1 MANYCDYE
9 VRVRGSKQ
17 AGHMVY
23 ESMPCMDYKDIES
36 ERKEGSSYLVIFTG
50 NCKWSV
56 NYGVTDNMK
65 KVNVNSMSESE
76 IEDKGGDYWQYSL
89 RAKSEA
95 FQCEIMV
102 HYWSEESGFDQ
113 FDHYKNGKILKQRK
127 IEYNY
132 DEQDEFDWNKLEFV
146 GHEGEYDESVDGEQ
160 QNENLM
166 AMLMGLGGRQPQQ
179 PEMSAEDEEKLGEIN
194 GKLEDLLGQLENLAS
209 EAGID
214 LNDSSIGD
222 TGYDLYNWTFTEGK
236 RQSGKG
242 WSVAIPDGFVVIKS
256 KEDRLFEAVPQGM
269 EENDADSIP
278 VRILPSAEQPFN
290 AISGENWMYHPYARA
305 GVAEIIGVQTCK
317 LMAQMMG
324 TAPEVLSTGFSDI
337 CAYIMVQDTSGGSY
351 SYLANSVT
359 EGKSQQIRVQT
370 QYMTDEQRKALDKSI
385 IAWTETFKFDKPN
398 PSMPKMTKFEEPKVI
413 NDLKR
418 GVTTSFD
425 TAVERAQQEYNA
437 AVNGRLGTLQYLAEN
452 GMLDDSTPGT
462 VKEILTHGMEVK
474 EFYYQKADELVEK
487 LKSSH
492 VNASTMKKVYTKL
505 KDIEDA
511 TTEISVDD
519 EKITVE
525 LPAKV
530 KEIQK
535 KWKAEASEITKV
547 EKAEAEA
554 ERKRKEEEKRKAEEA
569 RRKAEAEA
577 KAKREEAMRKY
588 NEAHKKWETEAEAI
602 KAKRAAYVDEK
613 IAAEK
618 ASLEATATS
627 KRDAAVSKA
636 NAELKAQ
643 TDRKATAEST
653 LASLGV
659 FKFGEKKNQKAIIED
674 ATKKISDAQAAI
686 SSAESVFKS
695 EMAEAGKK
703 ADNKAIAFRNAAS
716 KEYPMPDE
724 PKKPV

>member
-1 MANYCDYE
+1 MANYC
-9 VRVRGSKQ
+9 
-17 AGHMVY
+17 
-23 ESMPCMDYKDIES
+23 
-36 ERKEGSSYLVIFTG
+36 
-50 NCKWSV
+50 
-56 NYGVTDNMK
+56 
-65 KVNVNSMSESE
+65 
-76 IEDKGGDYWQYSL
+76 
-89 RAKSEA
+89 
-95 FQCEIMV
+95 
-102 HYWSEESGFDQ
+102 
-113 FDHYKNGKILKQRK
+113 
-127 IEYNY
+127 
-132 DEQDEFDWNKLEFV
+132 
-146 GHEGEYDESVDGEQ
+146 EYDESVDREQ
-160 QNENLM
+160 QNEN
-166 AMLMGLGGRQPQQ
+166 
-179 PEMSAEDEEKLGEIN
+179 
-194 GKLEDLLGQLENLAS
+194 ENLAL

-269 EENDADSIP
+269 EKNDACSTP
-278 VRILPSAEQPFN
+278 VRILPSVGKPFS
-290 AISGENWMYHPYARA
+290 AIRGENWMYHPYARA
-305 GVAEIIGVQTCK
+305 GVAEIIGVQTCRV
-317 LMAQMMG
+317 MVQIMG
-324 TAPEVLSTGFSDI
+324 TAPEVLSTGFADI
-337 CAYIMVQDTSGGSY
+337 CAYIMVQHTSGGTY
-351 SYLANSVT
+351 SYLASIFT

-385 IAWTETFKFDKPN
+385 IALTETFKFDKPN

-413 NDLKR
+413 KDLKK

-425 TAVERAQQEYNA
+425 TAVKSAQQEYNA
-437 AVNGRLGTLQYLAEN
+437 AVKGRLGTLQYLEEN
-452 GMLDDSTPGT
+452 GMLGDNTPAT
-462 VKEILTHGMEVK
+462 VREILARGMEVK

-505 KDIEDA
+505 KDIKNA
-511 TTEISVDD
+511 TAEVSVGD

-525 LPAKV
+525 LPTKA

-535 KWKAEASEITKV
+535 KWKNEAAEITKATR
-547 EKAEAEA
+547 AEAEA
-554 ERKRKEEEKRKAEEA
+554 ERRRKEEEKRKAEEA
-569 RRKAEAEA
+569 RLKAEAEA
-577 KAKREEAMRKY
+577 KAKHEEEIRKY
-588 NEAHKKWETEAEAI
+588 NEAHKKWETETEAV
-602 KAKRAAYVDEK
+602 KTKRSAYVNEK

-618 ASLEATATS
+618 ASLEVAATS
-627 KRDAAVSKA
+627 KRDAAVSKT

-659 FKFGEKKNQKAIIED
+659 FMFGEKKRQKAIIKD
-674 ATKKISDAQAAI
+674 AAKKISDAQAAI

-703 ADNKAIAFRNAAS
+703 ANNKAIVFRNSAS
-716 KEYPMPDE
+716 KEYPMHDE